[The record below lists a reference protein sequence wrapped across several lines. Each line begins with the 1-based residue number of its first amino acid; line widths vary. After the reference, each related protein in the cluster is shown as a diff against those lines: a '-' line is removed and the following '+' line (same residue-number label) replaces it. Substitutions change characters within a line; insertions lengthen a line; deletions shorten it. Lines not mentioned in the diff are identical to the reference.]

1 METNLAKAIK
11 QIKKEI
17 PTPEQEQAQAITDI
31 VAALANNR
39 EAIMSTISILKQL
52 QDIGVFNAL
61 NGLLEKRVDVGVIAI
76 KQINQPSMH
85 NTIKSGI
92 NVMNFLGQLNPDQLQ
107 IMLNGVSRGLEKFGE
122 NVEKNERV
130 SLWKLG
136 NSVRNENVR
145 TALGTMLGL
154 LEGMGEVF
162 QRDKKELH

>member
-1 METNLAKAIK
+1 MAKAIK

-17 PTPEQEQAQAITDI
+17 PTPEQEQAEAITDI

-61 NGLLEKRVDVGVIAI
+61 NGLLEKRTDVGVIALQ
-76 KQINQPSMH
+76 QINQPSMH
-85 NTIKSGI
+85 NTIKSG
-92 NVMNFLGQLNPDQLQ
+92 MNAMKFLGQLNPDQLQ
-107 IMLNGVSRGLEKFGE
+107 IMMNGVSQGLQKFGE

-136 NSVRNENVR
+136 NSIRNENVR
-145 TALGTMLGL
+145 TALGSMLGL

-162 QRDKKELH
+162 QGDKREQH